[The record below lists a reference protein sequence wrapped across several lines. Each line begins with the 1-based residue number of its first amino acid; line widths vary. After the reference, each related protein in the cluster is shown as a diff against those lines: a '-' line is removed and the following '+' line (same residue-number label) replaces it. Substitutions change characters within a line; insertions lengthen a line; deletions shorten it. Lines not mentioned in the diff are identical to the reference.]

1 MFGLADLG
9 RPPSAYA
16 SECLGR
22 YESVA
27 RLRGWARP
35 GDAPAGGRPL
45 RFTGTRP
52 RHLVIVFE
60 NEPPL
65 SHRRGGGPRVGC
77 HRTSRRVRRMRAML
91 VIGPHDQLF
100 LGSFDD
106 LALGVE
112 FVNGILELFD
122 HLRGSTCSA
131 NFASQL
137 PQDAADLSLGSG
149 PTATS
154 FRAASAPSSPRVRR
168 QRRGRVHPRKGR
180 DHARAARREVH
191 RVRRGPEAG

>member
-1 MFGLADLG
+1 
-9 RPPSAYA
+9 
-16 SECLGR
+16 
-22 YESVA
+22 
-27 RLRGWARP
+27 
-35 GDAPAGGRPL
+35 
-45 RFTGTRP
+45 
-52 RHLVIVFE
+52 
-60 NEPPL
+60 
-65 SHRRGGGPRVGC
+65 
-77 HRTSRRVRRMRAML
+77 ML